1 MARSFTV
8 GKTGLAIRY
17 AVAGFLLGVGAP
29 IGWGL
34 VRLFF
39 FPATSGLIQQ
49 FIGYPVS
56 SQEILALHLYMGL
69 GTSAVLTTTGFM
81 IGNYIEQIHDRA
93 ANLDN
98 LNRTIVDQKAEFERR
113 FRELNFNLKN
123 FHSTNANIQ
132 NSLDPQSILTMAADS
147 LHDILRYDRVN
158 LLMLNKERNKIEFI
172 ASSSKE
178 KDNVN
183 GIVLPYDESAGAIFK
198 ALNENRY
205 FLVDDM
211 RDMPEDYHLLPPC
224 DEIPQLRSRNFI
236 ICPIT
241 LGGEAIGVFG
251 VDNKVHHKQLDDT
264 DLDTVRLF
272 ADQVSTS
279 LNKIR
284 LLEGVETLTDELEN
298 TFENFL
304 KYRGK
309 FFEQLELLRKT
320 MISSTTT
327 IGGIA
332 DSSDVIS
339 HAVDDTSSAAG
350 EISSAI
356 QEVSQNLGQLS
367 EFMERSISA
376 MNEIT
381 ASVQEVEKN
390 ATRSKKMSE
399 KVCSEAA
406 HGADLVTQS
415 YDGLQGISLAV
426 DRAVAT
432 IEFLAQK
439 GEEIKL
445 TVQVINEIN
454 QKTNLL
460 SLNASIIAAQ
470 SGEHGKSFAVVAEE
484 IRKLSLETAGSA
496 EAIENL
502 ITEIGSATLEAVS
515 HISETRELVDKG
527 IDVGKGTSRALSE
540 ILERATPA
548 MNMTEEIL
556 KATQEQVRSSQFVSH
571 SIEELGQMSQQVSL
585 ASNEQAQAIK
595 RIVQTIEEIKS
606 MAGDMAAATS
616 ENLISNQNIHAAVD
630 EVEKMTN
637 HIFEET
643 EKRQDQGKL
652 VIQQVQAMKHQ
663 HHYQSQ
669 AAETPP
675 KPTEPPS
682 PQPAPDAD
690 VENQDEFGL
699 DELGLDG

>member
-1 MARSFTV
+1 MSRSFTV
-8 GKTGLAIRY
+8 EKTGLAIRY
-17 AVAGFLLGVGAP
+17 AAAGFLLGVGAP

-34 VRLFF
+34 VRLVF
-39 FPATSGLIQQ
+39 FPASSGLFQQ
-49 FIGYPVS
+49 FFSYPIS
-56 SQEILALHLYMGL
+56 TPEILSLHLYMGL
-69 GTSAVLTTTGFM
+69 GTSAVLTTTGFL

-93 ANLDN
+93 ANLDQ
-98 LNRTIVDQKAEFERR
+98 LNKTVADQKAEFERR

-132 NSLDPQSILTMAADS
+132 NSLDPQAILTLAADS
-147 LHDILRYDRVN
+147 LHEILRYDRVN
-158 LLMLNKERNKIEFI
+158 LLMLNQQRSEIEFI
-172 ASSSKE
+172 ASSSDE
-178 KDNVN
+178 NDNVS
-183 GIVLPYDESAGAIFK
+183 GIVLPCDERAGAIFK

-205 FLVDDM
+205 FLVDDV
-211 RDMPEDYHLLPPC
+211 RDMPEDYHLLAPC

-284 LLEGVETLTDELEN
+284 LLEGVEKLTGELEM
-298 TFENFL
+298 TFEDFL
-304 KYRGK
+304 RYRGK
-309 FFEQLELLRKT
+309 FFDQLDLLRKT
-320 MISSTTT
+320 LITSTTT

-332 DSSDVIS
+332 DSADVIS

-350 EISSAI
+350 QISSAI

-406 HGADLVTQS
+406 HGADLVAQS

-439 GEEIKL
+439 GEEIKH

-484 IRKLSLETAGSA
+484 IRKLSLETSGSA

-515 HISETRELVDKG
+515 HIGETRELVDKG
-527 IDVGKGTSRALSE
+527 IDVGKGTSRALNE

-585 ASNEQAQAIK
+585 ASREQAQAIN

-606 MAGDMAAATS
+606 MAGDMASATS
-616 ENLISNQNIHAAVD
+616 ENLTGTQNIHSAVD
-630 EVEKMTN
+630 EMETMTN
-637 HIFEET
+637 HIFLET
-643 EKRQDQGKL
+643 EKRQDQGKQ
-652 VIQQVQAMKHQ
+652 VIKQVQAMKHQ

-669 AAETPP
+669 PGG
-675 KPTEPPS
+675 KPL
-682 PQPAPDAD
+682 QPASAPAPQITAEKAD
-690 VENQDEFGL
+690 EDDYGL
-699 DELGLDG
+699 DELGLD